1 MATFVLIHG
10 AWGGSWC
17 WQRIRPVLQRL
28 GHTVHAP
35 TLSGVGD
42 RSHLLDPAINL
53 ETQVADIVNLIRWEN
68 LQDIVLVG
76 HSYGGMIATV
86 VADRMPE
93 RIRSL
98 VYLDAF
104 VPRNGESL
112 ADYAPV
118 ASEILIDG
126 WKMPPIP
133 AAVFAVN
140 PADCAWV
147 DRQRTLQSVACFT
160 QKADLRGDLSTIAR
174 VHYIFAAGWGDG
186 SSPFKIFYERAV
198 ARGWQTTVVD
208 CGHDVMFDQ
217 PDTLIEL
224 LNLSI

>member
-1 MATFVLIHG
+1 MTTYVLVHG

-17 WQRIRPVLQRL
+17 WQRIRPALQNL

-35 TLSGVGD
+35 TLTGIGD
-42 RSHLLDPAINL
+42 RSHLLDRGNTL
-53 ETQVADIVNLIRWEN
+53 ETHVADILNLIRWED
-68 LQDIVLVG
+68 LHDVVLVG

-86 VADRMPE
+86 VADRVPD

-104 VPRNGESL
+104 VPRDGECL

-118 ASEILIDG
+118 APESVVDG
-126 WKMPPIP
+126 WKIAPIP

-140 PADCAWV
+140 PADCEWV

-160 QKADLRGDLSTIAR
+160 EPARLQGNLSRIGR
-174 VHYIFAAGWGDG
+174 VHYVYAAGWGG
-186 SSPFKIFYERAV
+186 GASPFKVFYERAV
-198 ARGWQTTVVD
+198 AQGWPTTVMD
-208 CGHDVMFDQ
+208 CGHDMMFDR
-217 PDTLIEL
+217 PDDTLKVLIDAA
-224 LNLSI
+224 